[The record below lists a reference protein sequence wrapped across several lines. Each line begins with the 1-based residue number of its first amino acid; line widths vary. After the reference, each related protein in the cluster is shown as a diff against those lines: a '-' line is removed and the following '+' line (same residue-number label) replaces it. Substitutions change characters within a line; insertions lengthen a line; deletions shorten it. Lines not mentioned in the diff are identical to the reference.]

1 MRRHFYVSIAC
12 FLICVSARVDLAAAV
27 VAAPRVMLK
36 VGIVEGVRF
45 GAGQTG
51 VAFLGV
57 PYAAPP
63 VGDLR
68 WKPPQPV
75 RLWTG
80 TRSATSFGAACPQLP
95 AAWLPYI
102 DWNEDCLYLNVWT
115 ARLSASPRL
124 PVIVY
129 FHGGSNTT
137 GYSQLDPLGPTLSRL
152 GVVVVSANYRLGP
165 MGFFAHPALTAESP
179 HHSSG
184 NYGLLDQLEVL
195 KWVRENISRLGGDPN
210 RITVMG
216 QSAGS
221 VDICLL
227 MASPMSAGL
236 FQRAIME
243 SGDCQSVLNEDIRT
257 PLPYNLIAGTGEGAG
272 ERLAEDLGVANGP
285 DVLRKLRGISASK
298 VLKSWSQ
305 DRQVHFDAIV
315 DGWILP
321 EQPAK
326 IYAKGKELQIP
337 VLVGSNAD
345 EATVFGHNDL
355 KTVDQYKQYLLNDT
369 GKYADQEFQTY
380 PVATD
385 ADVPAQYLRLQ
396 NDTFAYGAWS
406 MARAMTSAGQ
416 KAYLYRFTF
425 SETGKR
431 AHLGAYHGEE
441 LSFLSDSFPFDW
453 EHDDDDKVLG
463 KVMRA
468 YWTQFAR
475 TGNPNT
481 LGIHGWLPYDAHS
494 DQCLEPGRTIRIR
507 PAARRL
513 RIIEHIMKEVFVAT
527 TTISLS
533 SEAKTSGHEALPF
546 GGWYLAVKSAFRTSY
561 PWLNC
566 LPSGLGTPLG

>member
-12 FLICVSARVDLAAAV
+12 FLICVLARVTLAAAV
-27 VAAPRVMLK
+27 IAGPRVMLK

-45 GAGQTG
+45 GTGQTG

-75 RLWTG
+75 RSWTG
-80 TRSATSFGAACPQLP
+80 IRSATSFGAACPQLP
-95 AAWLPYI
+95 ASWLPYI
-102 DWNEDCLYLNVWT
+102 DWNEDCLFLNVWT
-115 ARLSASPRL
+115 VHLSASSKL

-184 NYGLLDQLEVL
+184 NYGLLDQMEVL
-195 KWVRENISRLGGDPN
+195 KWVRENISRLGGDPS

-216 QSAGS
+216 QSAGA

-257 PLPYNLIAGTGEGAG
+257 PLPYNLIIGTGEGAG
-272 ERLAEDLGVANGP
+272 EQLAGDLGIANNP
-285 DVLRKLRGISASK
+285 DALRKLRGISASEILK
-298 VLKSWSQ
+298 VWSQ
-305 DRQVHFDAIV
+305 DRQIHFDAIV
-315 DGWILP
+315 DEWVLP

-326 IYAKGKELQIP
+326 IYAEGKELQIP

-345 EATVFGHNDL
+345 EATVFDHNDL
-355 KTVDQYKQYLLNDT
+355 KTVDQYKQYLLKDT

-385 ADVPAQYLRLQ
+385 ADVPEQYLRLQ

-416 KAYLYRFTF
+416 KAYLYRFAF

-431 AHLGAYHGEE
+431 ARLGAYHGEE
-441 LSFLSDSFPFDW
+441 LRFLSDSFPSDW
-453 EHDDDDKVLG
+453 EHSDDDKVLG

-481 LGIHGWLPYDAHS
+481 PGLHGWPQYDAHS
-494 DQCLEPGRTIRIR
+494 DECLELGRAIRIR
-507 PAARRL
+507 PVAPRL
-513 RIIEHIMKEVFVAT
+513 QIIEHIMKQVFTAT
-527 TTISLS
+527 AMMSLCPETKTGS
-533 SEAKTSGHEALPF
+533 APNCSRKLIANLAKKGFS
-546 GGWYLAVKSAFRTSY
+546 
-561 PWLNC
+561 
-566 LPSGLGTPLG
+566 

>member
-1 MRRHFYVSIAC
+1 MRQYFGLSIAC
-12 FLICVSARVDLAAAV
+12 FLVCVFARAGL
-27 VAAPRVMLK
+27 VADVPVPTVTLK
-36 VGIVEGVRF
+36 AGIVEGAHF
-45 GAGQTG
+45 GPGQIG

-75 RLWTG
+75 RPWTG
-80 TRSATSFGAACPQLP
+80 IRRATKFGAACPQLP
-95 AAWLPYI
+95 ADWLPYI
-102 DWNEDCLYLNVWT
+102 GWNEDCLYLNIWT
-115 ARLSASPRL
+115 THLYVGPKL

-137 GYSQLDPLGPTLSRL
+137 GYSQLDPLGPTFSRL

-165 MGFFAHPALTAESP
+165 MGFFAHPALTAESL

-184 NYGLLDQLEVL
+184 NYGLLDQLEAL
-195 KWVRENISRLGGDPN
+195 EWVHENISRFGGDPN

-227 MASPMSAGL
+227 MASLMSAGL

-257 PLPYNLIAGTGEGAG
+257 LLPYNLIAGTGEGAG
-272 ERLAEDLGVANGP
+272 ERLAADLGVADGP
-285 DVLRKLRGISASK
+285 DALRKLRGFSTAEI
-298 VLKSWSQ
+298 LKAWSQ

-315 DGWILP
+315 DGWVLP

-326 IYAKGKELQIP
+326 IYAEGKELRTP

-355 KTVDQYKQYLLNDT
+355 TTVDQYKQYLLTDT
-369 GKYADQEFQTY
+369 GKYADQEFRTY
-380 PVATD
+380 PVTAD
-385 ADVPAQYLRLQ
+385 AEVPEQYLRLQ
-396 NDTFAYGAWS
+396 NDTFAYGSWS
-406 MARAMTSAGQ
+406 MARAMTRASQ

-425 SETGKR
+425 AETGKR

-441 LSFLSDSFPFDW
+441 LRFLSDFFPSDW
-453 EHDDDDKVLG
+453 EHSDGDEALG
-463 KVMRA
+463 KVMRT
-468 YWTQFAR
+468 YWTRFAR
-475 TGNPNT
+475 TGDPNAPD
-481 LGIHGWLPYDAHS
+481 LPAWPQYDAHS
-494 DQCLEPGRTIRIR
+494 DQCLELGRTIGVR
-507 PAARRL
+507 PVAPQL
-513 RIIEHIMKEVFVAT
+513 QIIEHIMKQVFAAT
-527 TTISLS
+527 TTMRLS
-533 SEAKTSGHEALPF
+533 PAITTNIRQT
-546 GGWYLAVKSAFRTSY
+546 LAR
-561 PWLNC
+561 N
-566 LPSGLGTPLG
+566 

>member
-1 MRRHFYVSIAC
+1 MRQHFYSPIAC
-12 FLICVSARVDLAAAV
+12 FLVCVFARVTLTAAV
-27 VAAPRVMLK
+27 IAAPRVMLK
-36 VGIVEGVRF
+36 VGIVEGVHF
-45 GAGQTG
+45 GPGQNE

-75 RLWTG
+75 RSWTG
-80 TRSATSFGAACPQLP
+80 IRSATSFGAACPQLP
-95 AAWLPYI
+95 AGWLPYI
-102 DWNEDCLYLNVWT
+102 DWNEDCLFLNVWT
-115 ARLSASPRL
+115 VHLSASPKL

-165 MGFFAHPALTAESP
+165 MGFFAHPALTAESL

-184 NYGLLDQLEVL
+184 NYGLLDQLDVL
-195 KWVRENISRLGGDPN
+195 EWVRENISRLGGDPN

-243 SGDCQSVLNEDIRT
+243 SGDCHSVLNEDIRT
-257 PLPYNLIAGTGEGAG
+257 PLPYNLIAGTGEGDG
-272 ERLAEDLGVANGP
+272 ERLAGDLGVVNGP
-285 DVLRKLRGISASK
+285 DALRKLRGIPATEI
-298 VLKSWSQ
+298 LKSWSQ

-315 DGWILP
+315 DGWVLP

-326 IYAKGKELQIP
+326 IYAEGKELWIP

-355 KTVDQYKQYLLNDT
+355 KTVDQYKKYLLKDT
-369 GKYADQEFQTY
+369 GKYADQEFQAY
-380 PVATD
+380 PVAADT
-385 ADVPAQYLRLQ
+385 DVPEQYLRLQ

-406 MARAMTSAGQ
+406 MARAITRANQ

-441 LSFLSDSFPFDW
+441 LRFLSDSFPSDW
-453 EHDDDDKVLG
+453 EHTHDDKMLG
-463 KVMRA
+463 NVMRA
-468 YWTQFAR
+468 YWTQFVK
-475 TGNPNT
+475 TGNPNAPG
-481 LGIHGWLPYDAHS
+481 LPGWPPYEAHS
-494 DQCLEPGRTIRIR
+494 DHCLELGRAIRVR
-507 PAARRL
+507 SVAPQL
-513 RIIEHIMKEVFVAT
+513 QVIEHIMKQVFAAT
-527 TTISLS
+527 TTMRLS
-533 SEAKTSGHEALPF
+533 PETKTS
-546 GGWYLAVKSAFRTSY
+546 SAK
-561 PWLNC
+561 P
-566 LPSGLGTPLG
+566 

>member
-1 MRRHFYVSIAC
+1 MRRHFHSSIAC
-12 FLICVSARVDLAAAV
+12 FAVCVFARSVLALADVSVPTATV
-27 VAAPRVMLK
+27 EA
-36 VGIVEGVRF
+36 GIVKGIHF
-45 GAGQTG
+45 GPGQTG

-75 RLWTG
+75 RPWVGVRT
-80 TRSATSFGAACPQLP
+80 ATTFGAACPQLP
-95 AAWLPYI
+95 AGWLPYI
-102 DWNEDCLYLNVWT
+102 GWKEDCLYLNVWT
-115 ARLSASPRL
+115 THLFAGRKL

-129 FHGGSNTT
+129 FHGGSNRT
-137 GYSQLDPLGPTLSRL
+137 GYSQLNPLGPALSRL

-184 NYGLLDQLEVL
+184 NYGLLDQLEAL
-195 KWVRENISRLGGDPN
+195 KWVHKNISRFGGDPN
-210 RITVMG
+210 RVTVMG

-227 MASPMSAGL
+227 MASPRAAGV

-257 PLPYNLIAGTGEGAG
+257 PLPYNFIADTGEGAG
-272 ERLAEDLGVANGP
+272 ERLANDLGVADGP
-285 DVLRKLRGISASK
+285 DALRKLRGIPANEI
-298 VLKSWSQ
+298 LKAWSH

-315 DGWILP
+315 DGWVLTD
-321 EQPAK
+321 QPAK
-326 IYAKGKELQIP
+326 IYAEGKELRIP
-337 VLVGSNAD
+337 VLVGSNTD

-355 KTVDQYKQYLLNDT
+355 KTVEQYKQYLLRDT

-385 ADVPAQYLRLQ
+385 AGVPEQYLRLQ

-406 MARAMTSAGQ
+406 MARAMTRAGQ
-416 KAYLYRFTF
+416 PAYLYRFTF

-431 AHLGAYHGEE
+431 AQLGAYHGEE
-441 LSFLSDSFPFDW
+441 LAFLSDSFPSGW
-453 EHDDDDKVLG
+453 EHSDDDKVLG
-463 KVMRA
+463 EVMRS
-468 YWTQFAR
+468 YWTQFAK

-481 LGIHGWLPYDAHS
+481 PGLPGWPHYDAHS
-494 DQCLEPGRTIRIR
+494 DQCLELGRTIRLR
-507 PAARRL
+507 PVAPQL
-513 RIIEHIMKEVFVAT
+513 QIIEHIMKQVFAA
-527 TTISLS
+527 IGNP
-533 SEAKTSGHEALPF
+533 AAAAGSGSPE
-546 GGWYLAVKSAFRTSY
+546 
-561 PWLNC
+561 
-566 LPSGLGTPLG
+566 

>member
-1 MRRHFYVSIAC
+1 MRRYFDLSIAC
-12 FLICVSARVDLAAAV
+12 FLVCVFARATLAAAA

-45 GAGQTG
+45 GTGQTG
-51 VAFLGV
+51 AAFLGI

-75 RLWTG
+75 RRWTG
-80 TRSATSFGAACPQLP
+80 TRRTTKFGAACPQLP

-102 DWNEDCLYLNVWT
+102 GWNEDCLYLNVWT
-115 ARLSASPRL
+115 THLSENSKL

-137 GYSQLDPLGPTLSRL
+137 GYSQLNPLGPTFSRL

-184 NYGLLDQLEVL
+184 NYGLLDQLEAL

-227 MASPMSAGL
+227 MASPMSTGL

-257 PLPYNLIAGTGEGAG
+257 ALPYNLIIGTGEGAG
-272 ERLAEDLGVANGP
+272 EQLAGDLGVANNP
-285 DVLRKLRGISASK
+285 DALRKLRGISASEILK
-298 VLKSWSQ
+298 VWSQ
-305 DRQVHFDAIV
+305 DRQIHFDATV

-326 IYAKGKELQIP
+326 IYAEGKELQIP

-345 EATVFGHNDL
+345 EATVFGYNDV
-355 KTVDQYKQYLLNDT
+355 KTVDQYRQYLLKDT
-369 GKYADQEFQTY
+369 GRYADQELQTY

-385 ADVPAQYLRLQ
+385 AEVPEQYLRLQ

-431 AHLGAYHGEE
+431 AHLGAYHGAE
-441 LSFLSDSFPFDW
+441 LRFLSDSFPSDW
-453 EHDDDDKVLG
+453 EHRDDDIVLG
-463 KVMRA
+463 NAMRA
-468 YWTQFAR
+468 YWTQFVR
-475 TGNPNT
+475 TGDPNAPG
-481 LGIHGWLPYDAHS
+481 LPGWPPYDTHS
-494 DQCLEPGRTIRIR
+494 DRCLELGHLIGICTVAPH
-507 PAARRL
+507 L
-513 RIIEHIMKEVFVAT
+513 HVIEHIMQQVFAAT
-527 TTISLS
+527 TTMRVSP
-533 SEAKTSGHEALPF
+533 EAKTG
-546 GGWYLAVKSAFRTSY
+546 SAKR
-561 PWLNC
+561 
-566 LPSGLGTPLG
+566 

>member
-1 MRRHFYVSIAC
+1 VRRYFDVSIAC
-12 FLICVSARVDLAAAV
+12 FLVCVFVRAVLAAAGV
-27 VAAPRVMLK
+27 PVPTVTLK
-36 VGIVEGVRF
+36 AGIVEGVHF
-45 GAGQTG
+45 GPGQTG

-75 RLWTG
+75 TPWTG
-80 TRSATSFGAACPQLP
+80 MRRATKFGAACSQLP
-95 AAWLPYI
+95 AGWLPYI
-102 DWNEDCLYLNVWT
+102 GWNEDCLYLNVWT
-115 ARLSASPRL
+115 THLSPGPKL
-124 PVIVY
+124 PVLVY

-137 GYSQLDPLGPTLSRL
+137 GYSQLDPLGPTLSHL
-152 GVVVVSANYRLGP
+152 GVIVVSANYRLGP

-184 NYGLLDQLEVL
+184 NYGLLDQLYVL

-243 SGDCQSVLNEDIRT
+243 SGDCQGVLNEDIRT
-257 PLPYNLIAGTGEGAG
+257 SLPYNLIIGTGEGAG
-272 ERLAEDLGVANGP
+272 EQLAGDLGVANGP
-285 DVLRKLRGISASK
+285 DALLKLRGISASEILK
-298 VLKSWSQ
+298 VWGR
-305 DRQVHFDAIV
+305 DRQIHFDAIV

-326 IYAKGKELQIP
+326 IYAEGKELRIP

-345 EATVFGHNDL
+345 EATVFGHNDV
-355 KTVDQYKQYLLNDT
+355 KTVDQYRQYLLKDT
-369 GKYADQEFQTY
+369 GRYADQELQTY

-385 ADVPAQYLRLQ
+385 ADVPEQYLRLQ
-396 NDTFAYGAWS
+396 NDTFAYGAWL
-406 MARAMTSAGQ
+406 MTRTMTSAGQ
-416 KAYLYRFTF
+416 KAYLYCFTF

-441 LSFLSDSFPFDW
+441 LIFLSDSFPSDW
-453 EHDDDDKVLG
+453 EHSDYDEALG
-463 KVMRA
+463 KAMRA
-468 YWTQFAR
+468 YWTQFVR
-475 TGNPNT
+475 TGNPNAS
-481 LGIHGWLPYDAHS
+481 GLPDWPPYEAHS
-494 DQCLEPGRTIRIR
+494 DQCLELGRAIRVR
-507 PAARRL
+507 SVAPQL
-513 RIIEHIMKEVFVAT
+513 RVIEHIMKQVFAAT
-527 TTISLS
+527 DDDAAESRS
-533 SEAKTSGHEALPF
+533 KDD
-546 GGWYLAVKSAFRTSY
+546 
-561 PWLNC
+561 
-566 LPSGLGTPLG
+566 

>member
-1 MRRHFYVSIAC
+1 M
-12 FLICVSARVDLAAAV
+12 
-27 VAAPRVMLK
+27 VMLK
-36 VGIVEGVRF
+36 VGIVEGVHF
-45 GAGQTG
+45 GSGQTG

-68 WKPPQPV
+68 WKPPQSV
-75 RLWTG
+75 RPWTG
-80 TRSATSFGAACPQLP
+80 MRRAMKFGAACPQLP
-95 AAWLPYI
+95 AGWLPYI
-102 DWNEDCLYLNVWT
+102 GWNEDCLYLNVWT
-115 ARLSASPRL
+115 THLYVGPRL

-137 GYSQLDPLGPTLSRL
+137 GYSQLDPLGPALSRL

-243 SGDCQSVLNEDIRT
+243 SGDCQSVLDEDIRT
-257 PLPYNLIAGTGEGAG
+257 PLPYNFIAGTGEGAG
-272 ERLAEDLGVANGP
+272 ERLAGDLGVANGP
-285 DVLRKLRGISASK
+285 EALRKLRSIP
-298 VLKSWSQ
+298 VTEILKSWSQ

-315 DGWILP
+315 DGWVLP

-326 IYAKGKELQIP
+326 IYAEGKELQIP

-345 EATVFGHNDL
+345 EATVFGHNDV

-369 GKYADQEFQTY
+369 GKYTDQEFQAY

-385 ADVPAQYLRLQ
+385 ADVPEQYLRIQ
-396 NDTFAYGAWS
+396 NDTFAYGARS
-406 MARAMTSAGQ
+406 MARAMTSAGR
-416 KAYLYRFTF
+416 KAYLYCVTF

-431 AHLGAYHGEE
+431 THLGAYHGEE
-441 LSFLSDSFPFDW
+441 LRFLSDSFPSDW
-453 EHDDDDKVLG
+453 EHSDDDKMLG
-463 KVMRA
+463 NLMRT

-475 TGNPNT
+475 TGDPNAP
-481 LGIHGWLPYDAHS
+481 GLPAWTRYDAHS
-494 DQCLEPGRTIRIR
+494 DQCLELGRMIGVR
-507 PAARRL
+507 PVAPQL
-513 RIIEHIMKEVFVAT
+513 KIIENIMKQVFAT
-527 TTISLS
+527 TATMSLS
-533 SEAKTSGHEALPF
+533 SEAKTSDREAL
-546 GGWYLAVKSAFRTSY
+546 AE
-561 PWLNC
+561 N
-566 LPSGLGTPLG
+566 

>member
-1 MRRHFYVSIAC
+1 VRRYFDLPIAC
-12 FLICVSARVDLAAAV
+12 FLVCVFARAGLAAADV
-27 VAAPRVMLK
+27 PVPTVTLK
-36 VGIVEGVRF
+36 AGIVEGIHF
-45 GAGQTG
+45 GPGQTG

-75 RLWTG
+75 TPWTG
-80 TRSATSFGAACPQLP
+80 VRRATKFGAACPQLP
-95 AAWLPYI
+95 AGWLPYI
-102 DWNEDCLYLNVWT
+102 GWNEDCLYLNVWT
-115 ARLSASPRL
+115 THLSPGPKL
-124 PVIVY
+124 PVLVY

-137 GYSQLDPLGPTLSRL
+137 GYSQLDPLGPTFSRL
-152 GVVVVSANYRLGP
+152 GIVVVSANYRLGP

-184 NYGLLDQLEVL
+184 NYGLLDQLEAL
-195 KWVRENISRLGGDPN
+195 KWVRKNISRLGGDPN
-210 RITVMG
+210 RVTVMG

-227 MASPMSAGL
+227 MASQMSAGL

-257 PLPYNLIAGTGEGAG
+257 PLSYNLIIGTGEGAG
-272 ERLAEDLGVANGP
+272 EQLAGDLGVANGP
-285 DVLRKLRGISASK
+285 DALRKLRGISASEI
-298 VLKSWSQ
+298 LKFWSQ

-315 DGWILP
+315 DGWVLP

-326 IYAKGKELQIP
+326 IYAEGKELQIP

-345 EATVFGHNDL
+345 EATVFGHNDV
-355 KTVDQYKQYLLNDT
+355 KTVDQYRQYLFKDT
-369 GKYADQEFQTY
+369 GRYADQELQTY

-385 ADVPAQYLRLQ
+385 AEVPEQYLRLQ

-431 AHLGAYHGEE
+431 AQLGAYHGEE
-441 LSFLSDSFPFDW
+441 LRFLSDSFPSDW
-453 EHDDDDKVLG
+453 EHRDDDNVLG
-463 KVMRA
+463 NVMRA
-468 YWTQFAR
+468 YWTQFVK
-475 TGNPNT
+475 TGDPNAPG
-481 LGIHGWLPYDAHS
+481 LPGWAPYDAHS
-494 DQCLEPGRTIRIR
+494 DQCLELGHMIGICTVAPH
-507 PAARRL
+507 L
-513 RIIEHIMKEVFVAT
+513 QVIEHIMQQVFAAT
-527 TTISLS
+527 PTMRLS
-533 SEAKTSGHEALPF
+533 PEAKTG
-546 GGWYLAVKSAFRTSY
+546 SAKR
-561 PWLNC
+561 
-566 LPSGLGTPLG
+566 

>member
-1 MRRHFYVSIAC
+1 MRRYFDLSIAC
-12 FLICVSARVDLAAAV
+12 FLVCVFARAGLAAADV
-27 VAAPRVMLK
+27 PVPTATLK
-36 VGIVEGVRF
+36 AGVVEGVHF
-45 GAGQTG
+45 GPGQTG

-75 RLWTG
+75 RPWAG
-80 TRSATSFGAACPQLP
+80 MRRATKFGAACPQLP
-95 AAWLPYI
+95 AGWLPYI
-102 DWNEDCLYLNVWT
+102 GWNEDCLYLNVWT
-115 ARLSASPRL
+115 THLYVGPKL

-137 GYSQLDPLGPTLSRL
+137 GYSQLDPLGPTFSRL
-152 GVVVVSANYRLGP
+152 GVVVVSATIASVRWDSSPIQRLLLSRP
-165 MGFFAHPALTAESP
+165 ITLP
-179 HHSSG
+179 G
-184 NYGLLDQLEVL
+184 NYGLLDQLYAL
-195 KWVRENISRLGGDPN
+195 KWVRENISRFGGDPN

-272 ERLAEDLGVANGP
+272 ERLAGDLGVADGP
-285 DVLRKLRGISASK
+285 DALRKLRSIPATEI
-298 VLKSWSQ
+298 LKSWSQ

-315 DGWILP
+315 DGWVLP

-326 IYAKGKELQIP
+326 IYAEGKELQIP

-345 EATVFGHNDL
+345 EATVFGHNDV
-355 KTVDQYKQYLLNDT
+355 KNVDQYKQYLVKDT
-369 GKYADQEFQTY
+369 GKYADQEFRTY
-380 PVATD
+380 PVTAD
-385 ADVPAQYLRLQ
+385 AEVPEQYLRLQ

-406 MARAMTSAGQ
+406 MARAMTRASQ

-425 SETGKR
+425 SETSKR

-441 LSFLSDSFPFDW
+441 LRFLSDSFPSDW
-453 EHDDDDKVLG
+453 EHSDDDKALG
-463 KVMRA
+463 KVMRT

-475 TGNPNT
+475 TG
-481 LGIHGWLPYDAHS
+481 
-494 DQCLEPGRTIRIR
+494 DQM
-507 PAARRL
+507 L
-513 RIIEHIMKEVFVAT
+513 RIFLRGHSTMHTQTNV
-527 TTISLS
+527 S
-533 SEAKTSGHEALPF
+533 S
-546 GGWYLAVKSAFRTSY
+546 SAA
-561 PWLNC
+561 
-566 LPSGLGTPLG
+566 